1 MNEIYFWHRKSSYQ
15 MQIYLIVSI
24 LTYLVSRNLYLKSKF
39 ILSTFRS
46 PLLSNYP
53 SVTKKKIH
61 WTVKICSVFVVKWNW
76 QLSDAFVLIAEQQQK
91 KEEEE
96 LHRLEMI
103 LSLKGKLLVI
113 TFIVVMVIKL
123 LCISWKLTVIYRWFC
138 FVYNHK
144 IGIRDSIT
152 VSRIQR
158 NWHLIRKTFSIQV
171 PRDRVMQILQEENS
185 EK

>member
-61 WTVKICSVFVVKWNW
+61 CTVKICSVFVVKWNW
-76 QLSDAFVLIAEQQQK
+76 QLSDVFVLIAEQQK
-91 KEEEE
+91 KKRRRRITSIGDDTLTEREVMGYYFHCGYGYKAIVH
-96 LHRLEMI
+96 LLKTYCDISMI
-103 LSLKGKLLVI
+103 L
-113 TFIVVMVIKL
+113 
-123 LCISWKLTVIYRWFC
+123 FC
-138 FVYNHK
+138 VQ
-144 IGIRDSIT
+144 S
-152 VSRIQR
+152 
-158 NWHLIRKTFSIQV
+158 
-171 PRDRVMQILQEENS
+171 
-185 EK
+185 